1 MPVKEV
7 KQKEREDRRQLRW
20 RLIETSKYFE
30 FLFFTPT
37 KKVEII
43 IDKVLISKLPVQK
56 GKSLKIMKRSALGKE
71 IKHAFR
77 NRLQIKFA

>member
-37 KKVEII
+37 KTVEII